1 MKNTKSCL
9 FWATALLHV
18 RTDIVYVLIDPK
30 NKITNDFTRKLLKI
44 TKSFL
49 LWANVPFPEKMDI
62 IFMFGDPK
70 NINNK

>member
-1 MKNTKSCL
+1 MKNTKSCRL
-9 FWATALLHV
+9 WATVLLHV

-30 NKITNDFTRKLLKI
+30 NKITNYFTRKLLKI

-49 LWANVPFPEKMDI
+49 LWANVPLPAKTDI

-70 NINNK
+70 NVNNK